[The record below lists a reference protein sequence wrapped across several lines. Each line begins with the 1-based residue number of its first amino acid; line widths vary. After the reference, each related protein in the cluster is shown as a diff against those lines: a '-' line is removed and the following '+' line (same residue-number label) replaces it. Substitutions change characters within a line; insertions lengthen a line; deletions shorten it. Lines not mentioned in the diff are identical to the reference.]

1 MALVAVVDGALE
13 LDQVIACVAPRLCD
27 VLPDRIDD
35 RRLVLAPFLQVR
47 TGPIEL
53 RQHLLAPLDAIG
65 RTPHLEQ
72 PVLDELA
79 IVDRTHAR
87 SLGEGARILEAAA
100 LDRLPDHDR
109 LGFLSELGRDVEHR
123 QRQCLSPARQLEAG
137 GAVVGG
143 GERKKPEILK
153 RKAAPVGIVVLDPE
167 RLVTLAR
174 VGKMVEH
181 YLSDLAPLFIRE
193 RRLHA
198 RRFAG
203 DMLDDLFR
211 RSTGLDRG
219 ALHDEIDR
227 AQREIL
233 HVEAFGDRRVVL
245 EDHAP
250 VEREPRDRFSQ
261 RHVALLTCQRFAGA
275 ALGWVHGKSTE
286 CCATGRTRMQTTVT
300 VPASSSRGP
309 SVPTPRQMPARP
321 GRLPVGTMSL
331 AYSHMVNMDVRH
343 RVISAGRR
351 LSARLTP
358 GRMLAADFNVR
369 AY

>member
-1 MALVAVVDGALE
+1 
-13 LDQVIACVAPRLCD
+13 
-27 VLPDRIDD
+27 
-35 RRLVLAPFLQVR
+35 
-47 TGPIEL
+47 
-53 RQHLLAPLDAIG
+53 
-65 RTPHLEQ
+65 
-72 PVLDELA
+72 
-79 IVDRTHAR
+79 
-87 SLGEGARILEAAA
+87 
-100 LDRLPDHDR
+100 
-109 LGFLSELGRDVEHR
+109 
-123 QRQCLSPARQLEAG
+123 
-137 GAVVGG
+137 
-143 GERKKPEILK
+143 
-153 RKAAPVGIVVLDPE
+153 
-167 RLVTLAR
+167 
-174 VGKMVEH
+174 MVEDH
-181 YLSDLAPLFIRE
+181 LSDLARLRLRE
-193 RRLHA
+193 RRLLA
-198 RRFAG
+198 RRLAG
-203 DMLDDLFR
+203 DVLDDLFR
-211 RSTGLDRG
+211 RSAGLDCRT
-219 ALHDEIDR
+219 LHDKIDR

-250 VEREPRDRFSQ
+250 VEREPRDRFGQ

-300 VPASSSRGP
+300 VPASSSRSP